1 MEYFNYT
8 GKEYRVA
15 VQSATLYPVIKV
27 ELLDQFENA
36 YAEIS
41 EEITDNS
48 GSIQST
54 LQQGV
59 RNTISFSIFDPAGKF
74 IPDANNNLFW
84 VRKKFKLYVGLATE
98 QKAIQLNGQ
107 TTGISGD
114 IFWFSKGVYIITD
127 ISTQKDSSGNQT
139 ISFTGVDKYGAFT
152 NDTGYGEMIGTFS
165 FDIGMSISYV
175 IKNVLKQDIG
185 NGQML
190 DPLEPIIDPDL
201 QEYKLQLAFSKGPG
215 SYIGDLL
222 NDLATTLHA
231 DIYYDMD
238 GHLNVKKSL
247 NFDEY
252 KNVQN
257 QWDFTEGSAEYIS
270 AQVNYQLKNIANYIY
285 VVGDN
290 PLGGQIPV
298 AIAENNDARS
308 PLSIAKIGRKS
319 RYIEKSTIYSQQE
332 AEDYAQYILKTACLL
347 GNQISF
353 TCTLIP
359 SLELDNTFSLTD
371 SYYQYDRQEF
381 IITAIT
387 YPIGVGTMSI
397 SGSSIKELPEN

>member
-127 ISTQKDSSGNQT
+127 ISAQKDSSGNQT

-290 PLGGQIPV
+290 PLRGQIPV

>member
-59 RNTISFSIFDPAGKF
+59 RNTVSFSIFDPAGKF
-74 IPDANNNLFW
+74 IPNANNKLFW

-114 IFWFSKGVYIITD
+114 IFWFSKGIYIITD
-127 ISTQKDSSGNQT
+127 INAQKDSSGNQT

-270 AQVNYQLKNIANYIY
+270 AQINYQLKNIANYIY

-308 PLSIAKIGRKS
+308 PLSVAKIGRKS

>member
-8 GKEYRVA
+8 GKEYTLA
-15 VQSATLYPVIKV
+15 VQAATLYPVIKV
-27 ELLDQFENA
+27 ELLDQYENA
-36 YAEIS
+36 YIEIS

-59 RNTISFSIFDPAGKF
+59 RNTVSFTIFDPEGKF
-74 IPDANNNLFW
+74 IPNANNNLFW
-84 VRKKFKLYVGLATE
+84 IRKKFKLYVGLATE
-98 QKAIQLNGQ
+98 QQAVQINGQ
-107 TTGISGD
+107 SVVRSGD

-127 ISTQKDSSGNQT
+127 ISAQKDGQGNQNIT
-139 ISFTGVDKYGAFT
+139 FTGVDKYGAFT

-165 FDIGMSISYV
+165 FDIGMTISYV
-175 IKNVLKQDIG
+175 IKNILRQDIG

-190 DPLEPIIDPDL
+190 DPIEPIIDPDL
-201 QEYKLQLAFSKGPG
+201 QEYRLELAFSKGPG

-238 GHLNVKKSL
+238 GHLNVKKAL

-257 QWDFTEGSAEYIS
+257 QWDFKEGNAEYIS
-270 AQVNYQLKNIANYIY
+270 SQINYQLKNIANYIY
-285 VVGDN
+285 VIGDN

-308 PLSIAKIGRKS
+308 PLSIAKVGRKS

>member
-59 RNTISFSIFDPAGKF
+59 RNTVSFSIFDPAGKF

-127 ISTQKDSSGNQT
+127 ISAQKDSSGNQT

-175 IKNVLKQDIG
+175 IRNVLKQDIG

-285 VVGDN
+285 VIGDN

>member
-59 RNTISFSIFDPAGKF
+59 RNTVSFSIFDPAGKF

-127 ISTQKDSSGNQT
+127 ISAQKDSSGNQT

-175 IKNVLKQDIG
+175 IRNVLKQDIG
-185 NGQML
+185 NGQIL

-285 VVGDN
+285 VIGDN

>member
-59 RNTISFSIFDPAGKF
+59 RNTVSFSIFDPAGKF
-74 IPDANNNLFW
+74 IPNANNKLFW

-114 IFWFSKGVYIITD
+114 IFWFSKGIYIITD
-127 ISTQKDSSGNQT
+127 INAQKDSSGNQT

-270 AQVNYQLKNIANYIY
+270 AQINYQLKNIANYIY

-308 PLSIAKIGRKS
+308 PLSVAKIGRKS

-359 SLELDNTFSLTD
+359 SLELENTFSLTD

-397 SGSSIKELPEN
+397 SGSNIKELPEN

>member
-127 ISTQKDSSGNQT
+127 ISAQKDSSGNQT

-247 NFDEY
+247 NFDAY

>member
-127 ISTQKDSSGNQT
+127 ISAQKDSSGNQT

-290 PLGGQIPV
+290 PLGRQIPV

>member
-59 RNTISFSIFDPAGKF
+59 RNTVSFSIFDPAGKF
-74 IPDANNNLFW
+74 IPNANNKLFW
-84 VRKKFKLYVGLATE
+84 VRRKFKLYVGLATE

-114 IFWFSKGVYIITD
+114 IFWFSKGIYIITD
-127 ISTQKDSSGNQT
+127 INAQKDSSGNQT

-238 GHLNVKKSL
+238 GHLNVKKSP

-270 AQVNYQLKNIANYIY
+270 AQINYQLKNIANYIY

-308 PLSIAKIGRKS
+308 PLSVAKIGRKS

-397 SGSSIKELPEN
+397 SGSNIKELPEN

>member
-27 ELLDQFENA
+27 ELLDQFENT
-36 YAEIS
+36 YTEIS

-59 RNTISFSIFDPAGKF
+59 RNTVSFSIFDPAGKF

-127 ISTQKDSSGNQT
+127 ISAQKDSSGNQT

-285 VVGDN
+285 VIGDN

>member
-15 VQSATLYPVIKV
+15 VQSTTLYPVIKV

-59 RNTISFSIFDPAGKF
+59 RNTVSFSIFDPAGKF
-74 IPDANNNLFW
+74 IPDANNKLFW

-127 ISTQKDSSGNQT
+127 INAQKDNSGNQT

-257 QWDFTEGSAEYIS
+257 QWDFTERSAEYIS

-290 PLGGQIPV
+290 PLGGQIPI

-308 PLSIAKIGRKS
+308 PLSVAKIGRKS

-332 AEDYAQYILKTACLL
+332 AENYAQYILKTACLL
-347 GNQISF
+347 GTQISF

>member
-36 YAEIS
+36 YTEIS

-59 RNTISFSIFDPAGKF
+59 RNTVSFSIFDPAGKF
-74 IPDANNNLFW
+74 IPDANNKLFW

-107 TTGISGD
+107 TTEISGD

-127 ISTQKDSSGNQT
+127 INAQKDNSGNQT

-252 KNVQN
+252 KNIQN
-257 QWDFTEGSAEYIS
+257 QWDFTERSAEYIS

-290 PLGGQIPV
+290 PLGGQIPI

-308 PLSIAKIGRKS
+308 PLSVAKIGRKS

-332 AEDYAQYILKTACLL
+332 AENYAQYILKTACLL

-359 SLELDNTFSLTD
+359 NLELDNTFSLTD

-397 SGSSIKELPEN
+397 SGSNIKELPEN

>member
-59 RNTISFSIFDPAGKF
+59 RNTVSFSIFDPAGKF
-74 IPDANNNLFW
+74 IPNANNKLFW
-84 VRKKFKLYVGLATE
+84 VRRKFKLYVGLATE

-114 IFWFSKGVYIITD
+114 IFWFSKGIYIITD
-127 ISTQKDSSGNQT
+127 INAQKDSSGNQT

-152 NDTGYGEMIGTFS
+152 NDTGYGEIIGTFS

-270 AQVNYQLKNIANYIY
+270 AQINYQLKNIANYIY

-308 PLSIAKIGRKS
+308 PLSVAKIGRKS

-397 SGSSIKELPEN
+397 SGSNIKELPEN

>member
-59 RNTISFSIFDPAGKF
+59 RNTVSFSIFDPAGKF
-74 IPDANNNLFW
+74 IPDANNKLFW

-127 ISTQKDSSGNQT
+127 INAQKDNSGNQT

-257 QWDFTEGSAEYIS
+257 QWDFTERSAEYIS

-290 PLGGQIPV
+290 PLGGQIPI

-308 PLSIAKIGRKS
+308 PLSVAKIGRKS

-332 AEDYAQYILKTACLL
+332 AENYAQYILKTACLL

>member
-127 ISTQKDSSGNQT
+127 ISAQKDSSGNQT

-257 QWDFTEGSAEYIS
+257 QWNFTEGSAEYIS

>member
-59 RNTISFSIFDPAGKF
+59 RNTVSFSIFDPAGKF
-74 IPDANNNLFW
+74 IPDANNKLFW

-127 ISTQKDSSGNQT
+127 INAQKDNSGNQT

-257 QWDFTEGSAEYIS
+257 QWDFTERSAEYIS

-290 PLGGQIPV
+290 PLGGQIPI

-308 PLSIAKIGRKS
+308 PLSVAKIGRKS

-332 AEDYAQYILKTACLL
+332 AENYAQYILKTACLL
-347 GNQISF
+347 GTQISF

-387 YPIGVGTMSI
+387 YPIGAGTMSI

>member
-59 RNTISFSIFDPAGKF
+59 RNTVSFSIFDPAGKF
-74 IPDANNNLFW
+74 IPDANNKLFW
-84 VRKKFKLYVGLATE
+84 VGKKFKLYVGLATE

-127 ISTQKDSSGNQT
+127 INAQKDNSGNQT

-257 QWDFTEGSAEYIS
+257 QWNFTERSAEYIS

-290 PLGGQIPV
+290 PLGGQIPI

-332 AEDYAQYILKTACLL
+332 AENYAQYILKTACLL

-353 TCTLIP
+353 ACTLIP

-397 SGSSIKELPEN
+397 SGCSIKELPEN

>member
-59 RNTISFSIFDPAGKF
+59 RNTVSFSIFDPAGKF

-127 ISTQKDSSGNQT
+127 ISAQKDSSGNQT

-152 NDTGYGEMIGTFS
+152 NDIGYGEMIGTFS

>member
-59 RNTISFSIFDPAGKF
+59 RNTVSFSIFDPAGKF
-74 IPDANNNLFW
+74 IPDANNKLFW

-114 IFWFSKGVYIITD
+114 IFWFSKGIYIITD
-127 ISTQKDSSGNQT
+127 INAQKDSSGNQT

-270 AQVNYQLKNIANYIY
+270 AQINYQLKNIANYIY

-308 PLSIAKIGRKS
+308 PLSVAKIGRKS

-397 SGSSIKELPEN
+397 SGSNIKELPEN

>member
-1 MEYFNYT
+1 MEYFNYA

-59 RNTISFSIFDPAGKF
+59 RNTVSFSIFDPAGKF

-127 ISTQKDSSGNQT
+127 ISAQKDSSGNQT

-285 VVGDN
+285 VIGDN

>member
-59 RNTISFSIFDPAGKF
+59 RNTVSFSIFDPAGKF

-84 VRKKFKLYVGLATE
+84 IRKKFKLYVGLATE

-127 ISTQKDSSGNQT
+127 IGARKDSSGNQI
-139 ISFTGVDKYGAFT
+139 ISFTGIDKYGAFT

-175 IKNVLKQDIG
+175 IRNVLKQDIG

-270 AQVNYQLKNIANYIY
+270 AQVGYQLKNIANYIY

-290 PLGGQIPV
+290 PLGGQIPI

-308 PLSIAKIGRKS
+308 PLSVAKIGRKS

-332 AEDYAQYILKTACLL
+332 AEDYAKYILKTACLL

-397 SGSSIKELPEN
+397 SGSNIKELPES

>member
-27 ELLDQFENA
+27 ELLDQFENV
-36 YAEIS
+36 YTEIS

-59 RNTISFSIFDPAGKF
+59 RNTVSFSIFDPAGKF

-127 ISTQKDSSGNQT
+127 ISAQKDSSGNQT

>member
-59 RNTISFSIFDPAGKF
+59 RNTVSFSIFDPAGKF
-74 IPDANNNLFW
+74 IPDANNKLFW

-127 ISTQKDSSGNQT
+127 ISAQKDSSGNQT

-285 VVGDN
+285 VIGDN
-290 PLGGQIPV
+290 PLGGQIPI

-308 PLSIAKIGRKS
+308 PLSVAKIGRKS

>member
-59 RNTISFSIFDPAGKF
+59 RNTVSFSIFDPAGKF
-74 IPDANNNLFW
+74 IPDANNKLFW
-84 VRKKFKLYVGLATE
+84 VGKKFKLYVGLATE

-127 ISTQKDSSGNQT
+127 INAQKDNSGNQT

-165 FDIGMSISYV
+165 FDVGMSISYV

-257 QWDFTEGSAEYIS
+257 QWNFTERSAEYIS

-290 PLGGQIPV
+290 PLGGQIPI

-308 PLSIAKIGRKS
+308 PLSVAKIGRKS

-332 AEDYAQYILKTACLL
+332 AENYAQYILKTACLL
-347 GNQISF
+347 GHQISF
-353 TCTLIP
+353 ACTLIP

-397 SGSSIKELPEN
+397 SGCSIKELPEN